1 MVEKEPARV
10 CRFFCA
16 ITVQMKTV
24 FNTWDIGKCSYK
36 NLGFYNPSTVSV
48 EESVVPVESVVPL
61 PEESDALSG
70 ELSVE
75 LSEPESDEVS
85 DVVSVISEVELELSL
100 AGVLNS
106 PFAIASL

>member
-48 EESVVPVESVVPL
+48 EESVVPVVP
-61 PEESDALSG
+61 
-70 ELSVE
+70 
-75 LSEPESDEVS
+75 
-85 DVVSVISEVELELSL
+85 EVESELSL